1 MKRPQLQPS
10 LVLITTWT
18 PTHTSHATL
27 QTYRS
32 ECHNP
37 HQRNPDEPGARHGS
51 LERCTEQAL
60 LTLFPW
66 AHVTRVVALGH
77 SACHDRTVHVC
88 TAKAEDE
95 FVQAQ
100 LASALL
106 LSTGSTLMTL
116 PCGPKL
122 FFKARP
128 GHSAVQRVAAYS
140 NTSPSGGWGC
150 PQQRCRAFSPRGE
163 PSNAPLFYLTICRG
177 SRTVAA
183 GACSVHEPEA
193 KTR

>member
-1 MKRPQLQPS
+1 MQS
-10 LVLITTWT
+10 
-18 PTHTSHATL
+18 L

-32 ECHNP
+32 ERHNP
-37 HQRNPDEPGARHGS
+37 HQRNPDEPGARHGL

-66 AHVTRVVALGH
+66 ARVTRVVALGH
-77 SACHDRTVHVC
+77 SACHDRTVH
-88 TAKAEDE
+88 TYGDSMLSSKDE

-116 PCGPKL
+116 KCGPKL

-150 PQQRCRAFSPRGE
+150 PCTATLPRVFTQRGTF
-163 PSNAPLFYLTICRG
+163 
-177 SRTVAA
+177 
-183 GACSVHEPEA
+183 
-193 KTR
+193 